1 MSTTAVPIGWD
12 KELFVGADKT
22 LTWVVRDEND
32 AVVPVAGWTAKF
44 EARLSRYATGAPLLT
59 KDAVVVGDG
68 TAGQLRVTLAS
79 ADTVAMK
86 PGAYW
91 YGLARTNA
99 GAWDVKAEEQFV
111 LRQAAVRV

>member
-22 LTWVVRDEND
+22 LTWVVKDEND
-32 AVVPVAGWTAKF
+32 VIVPVAGWTANF
-44 EARLSRYATGAPLLT
+44 EIRLSRYSATIVLA
-59 KDAVVVGDG
+59 KAVVVVGDG
-68 TAGQLRVTLAS
+68 TAGQLRVTLLS
-79 ADTVAMK
+79 ADTVSRK

-99 GAWDVKAEEQFV
+99 GAWDVKAEGQLI
-111 LRQAAVRV
+111 LRQAAVRA